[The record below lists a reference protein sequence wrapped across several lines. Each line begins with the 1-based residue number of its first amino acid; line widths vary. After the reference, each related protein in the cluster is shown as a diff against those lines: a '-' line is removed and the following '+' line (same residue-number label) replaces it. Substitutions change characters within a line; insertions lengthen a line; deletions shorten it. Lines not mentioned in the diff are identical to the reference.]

1 MDVFNTV
8 LLLTF
13 VVDYF
18 LWDVPY
24 KLLGWSELYA
34 IGKGDLKKKN
44 KLSP

>member
-1 MDVFNTV
+1 MDVFNIV

-24 KLLGWSELYA
+24 KFGVRWSEHGA
-34 IGKGDLKKKN
+34 IGKGDLKK
-44 KLSP
+44 